1 MDSEAAR
8 ARAEA
13 ILTAWNRRDY
23 NAVADNV
30 SPHVVLVDHIRGRKV
45 EGPTGYVDRFKPT
58 LEAFQDMQGETVTL
72 IVEGNQVAHETV
84 WRGRHTAPLKLSSG
98 GTIEPTNQQVTVY
111 LASHMEVDG
120 DGTPTAIRMY
130 APLTTYLSSPTRLA
144 LAERNL
150 SLGGHAV
157 GRWRAWRRRLGRRG
171 GAKAGSRSRRRS
183 ILCAVSPR
191 RFGAV
196 KIFRYLGDHRS

>member
-23 NAVADNV
+23 NAVANNV

-98 GTIEPTNQQVTVY
+98 GTIEPTNQQVTVH

-130 APLTTYLSSPTRLA
+130 GTTDDIPIIA
-144 LAERNL
+144 
-150 SLGGHAV
+150 HA
-157 GRWRAWRRRLGRRG
+157 
-171 GAKAGSRSRRRS
+171 AGS
-183 ILCAVSPR
+183 
-191 RFGAV
+191 G
-196 KIFRYLGDHRS
+196 